1 MQGIWMENPS
11 WWWFLLIWFHQQ
23 NFVRPVPILLFL
35 PMHDPWVCLLSI
47 LRSSTWHVCLSQS
60 ESVLH
65 ISLSLWCLCCSWTL
79 RPFITHCAILE
90 AASPCENSLLS
101 AYTHMNLSQKTSQPP
116 SSGATCCHCPLSFS
130 SVPLLRCPFCEQSMG
145 TTNPSLA
152 RRLFKPEFARS
163 LPAQGGLSKQ
173 EGGPRGRPVQLAST
187 ESYYSFVPLSF
198 S

>member
-1 MQGIWMENPS
+1 MFILVWICPAY
-11 WWWFLLIWFHQQ
+11 FTV
-23 NFVRPVPILLFL
+23 FVVSLLFL
-35 PMHDPWVCLLSI
+35 DLETIHHPLCHFGSSIALRELPFVSLHPYESELENQPASQFWCHLLP
-47 LRSSTWHVCLSQS
+47 L
-60 ESVLH
+60 
-65 ISLSLWCLCCSWTL
+65 
-79 RPFITHCAILE
+79 
-90 AASPCENSLLS
+90 
-101 AYTHMNLSQKTSQPP
+101 
-116 SSGATCCHCPLSFS
+116 PLSFS

-198 S
+198 SWFAAAAYLVI